1 LVNSIRTVKEGSILK
16 DYKIASVVVTY
27 NRKDLLKKNIS
38 CLLEQT
44 TKLDAI
50 YIVDNAS
57 NDGTDEVVRSFVSTG
72 MIKYIKLE
80 ENLGGSGGFST
91 GIRQAY
97 SDGYDF
103 IWGMDDDAFPDINA
117 LEQIMLAVKALGPE
131 NCYWSNCNNDSSFD
145 GEYKEVDSWM
155 FVGFFLPRTVIEKVG
170 FPRDDFFIY
179 HDDIEYAYKI
189 RKKGIKIIKVRDSI
203 IKHSDSPS
211 REFYSRELFSRRI
224 TVPKMSSWKFYYYV
238 RNDILRY
245 PFWDP
250 NRYRE
255 IFYTLPKMFVK
266 IILTGAPYKKIFLKA
281 YFHGLFNVTGKV
293 INPG

>member
-1 LVNSIRTVKEGSILK
+1 MK

-44 TKLDAI
+44 TRLDAI

-57 NDGTDEVVRSFVSTG
+57 NDGTDEIVRNFLSTG

-103 IWGMDDDAFPDINA
+103 IWVMDDDAFPDRNA
-117 LEQIMLAVKALGPE
+117 LKQIMLAVKALGPE
-131 NCYWSNCNNDSSFD
+131 NCYWSNCNNDSNFD
-145 GEYKEVDSWM
+145 GEYKEVDASM

-170 FPRDDFFIY
+170 FPRNDFFIY
-179 HDDIEYAYKI
+179 YDDLEYSYRI
-189 RKKGIKIIKVRDSI
+189 RKKSIKIIKVRDSI
-203 IKHSDSPS
+203 IEHSDSPS

-224 TVPKMSSWKFYYYV
+224 TVPKMSSWKLYYYV

-245 PFWDP
+245 PFLDS

-255 IFYTLPKMFVK
+255 IFYTLPKMFVA
-266 IILTGAPYKKIFLKA
+266 IVLTGAPYKKIFLKA
-281 YFHGLFNVTGKV
+281 YFHGIFNVTGKV
-293 INPG
+293 VDPG